1 MVQNFSLENKAS
13 NDVEVLKRQIRNLEE
28 KLKKQKLV
36 AEKPYETEYKPSGKV
51 FYFIYIKYLSHFL
64 NQII

>member
-13 NDVEVLKRQIRNLEE
+13 NDVEVLKRQIRTLEE

-36 AEKPYETEYKPSGKV
+36 AEKPYAETEYKTAGKV
-51 FYFIYIKYLSHFL
+51 FIYLSLMHIL
-64 NQII
+64 GQYLL

>member
-13 NDVEVLKRQIRNLEE
+13 NDVEILKRQIRTLEE

-36 AEKPYETEYKPSGKV
+36 AEKPYAETEYKTSNKV
-51 FYFIYIKYLSHFL
+51 FIYAYNYI
-64 NQII
+64 NQ